1 MLTGYVLDSLALE
14 VDTISLPLRQT
25 YGHNHTILEN
35 LTQEPKLSQKCLRA
49 NNHQLFAI
57 KFI

>member
-25 YGHNHTILEN
+25 YGHNHKN
-35 LTQEPKLSQKCLRA
+35 VRFQDQKPNLSQKYLRA
-49 NNHQLFAI
+49 NNRELFAI
-57 KFI
+57 SFI